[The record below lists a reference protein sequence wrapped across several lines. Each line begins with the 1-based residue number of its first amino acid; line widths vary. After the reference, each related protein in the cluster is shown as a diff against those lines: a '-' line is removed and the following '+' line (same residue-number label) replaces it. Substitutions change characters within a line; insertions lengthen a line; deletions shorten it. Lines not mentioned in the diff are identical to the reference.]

1 MASPT
6 PLLTA
11 VHNATAD
18 LTKLASDL
26 ASDASGSDVADRVR
40 KAGEAL
46 LAAADA
52 ATSAVSKATQPAGW
66 PRDLASADATGP
78 AWGLDPSEVA
88 RG

>member
-1 MASPT
+1 MAPPN

-11 VHNATAD
+11 VHTAAAD

-26 ASDASGSDVADRVR
+26 ASDASSANTAERVR

-46 LAAADA
+46 VAAADA
-52 ATSAVSKATQPAGW
+52 AKSAVSKATPPAGW
-66 PRDLASADATGP
+66 PRDLASADSTSP

>member
-1 MASPT
+1 MVPPN

-11 VHNATAD
+11 VHTATAD

-26 ASDASGSDVADRVR
+26 ASDASGTDAAERVR

-46 LAAADA
+46 LAAANA
-52 ATSAVSKATQPAGW
+52 AKSEVSKATQPAGW
-66 PRDLASADATGP
+66 PRDLASADSANP
-78 AWGLDPSEVA
+78 AWGLDPSEVG